1 MRRSEIPGSAPG
13 QLLDGGEVVA
23 TAFGPEHA
31 EVYELT
37 YRNRGKDWAHE
48 AEDVTRLIRSRLP
61 GAASRLDVACGTG
74 AHLARFR
81 TAFEHVEGLEL
92 APAMR
97 QRASRRLPA
106 VTIHAG
112 DMRRFDLG
120 RTFDAV
126 TCLFTA
132 IVYAGTVAELRRAIG
147 SMAGHLVP
155 GGVLVVEPWW
165 FPERFIDGYVAGDVV
180 REDGLTVARISH
192 STRQGLATR
201 MEVRWLVADSAGIRT
216 FTEVEVLSA
225 RTLGM
230 VFR

>member
-1 MRRSEIPGSAPG
+1 V
-13 QLLDGGEVVA
+13 LA

-48 AEDVTRLIRSRLP
+48 TGDVTRLIRSRLP
-61 GAASRLDVACGTG
+61 GAASLLDVACGTG
-74 AHLARFR
+74 AHLVWFR

-112 DMRRFDLG
+112 DMRRFNLG
-120 RTFDAV
+120 RTF
-126 TCLFTA
+126 
-132 IVYAGTVAELRRAIG
+132 GR
-147 SMAGHLVP
+147 GHLPVHRDRLCGDRGRAAPGDRFDGRSPGP
-155 GGVLVVEPWW
+155 GGVPVVEPWW

-192 STRQGLATR
+192 STSQGLATR
-201 MEVRWLVADSAGIRT
+201 MESAGWWPTRPVSGRYRDRGTIA
-216 FTEVEVLSA
+216 VYQ
-225 RTLGM
+225 G
-230 VFR
+230 